1 MIQKDMFNLE
11 DWKERIGT
19 RVTKTAFLGE
29 LKQVEDYFV
38 DGCIERGLDAVYDIT
53 ADENPD
59 FKTMGYTEWASS
71 FIAYPLNNNLR
82 RDMITDA
89 ELDDVEVIDF
99 SSYFDSVIESNNA
112 NKYTDRQKPRQIPRK
127 NLVVLVGSNVM
138 REIVSLVKL
147 VEIKDRGDVYFKPHP
162 LTTHEIIG
170 IMKDNLGEENVLP
183 RDLDMYH
190 FLNGAEKVYGTYY
203 TEAMLYASV
212 QEKDIETIELRHRG
226 ERAGFFHL
234 NRWLF
239 RLKGDKRNRINK
251 MLSSPYS
258 GVFNPR
264 VDKDWKNKVDLFLNY
279 MMEQKEFFNGWYIDE
294 KKDDDSKK

>member
-1 MIQKDMFNLE
+1 MFNLE
-11 DWKERIGT
+11 DWRKRIGT

-82 RDMITDA
+82 KDMITDA
-89 ELDDVEVIDF
+89 ELDNVEVIDW

-190 FLNGAEKVYGTYY
+190 FLNKAEKVYGTYY

-212 QEKDIETIELRHRG
+212 QEKDIEPIELRHRG

-239 RLKGDKRNRINK
+239 RLKGNKRDRINK
-251 MLSSPYS
+251 MLSSPCS

-264 VDKDWKNKVDLFLNY
+264 IDKDWRNKVDLFLDY
-279 MMEQKEFFNGWYIDE
+279 MMEQKEFFNGWYIDD
-294 KKDDDSKK
+294 KKDDDSKE